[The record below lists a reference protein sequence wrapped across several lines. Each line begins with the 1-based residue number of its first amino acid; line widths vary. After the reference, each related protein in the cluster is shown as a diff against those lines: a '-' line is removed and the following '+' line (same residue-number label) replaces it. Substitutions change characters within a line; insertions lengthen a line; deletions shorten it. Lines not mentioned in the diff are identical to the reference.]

1 MPAVKEKQISNQVE
15 MIWDVWLNNVK
26 TAQNFQDDLQQKAL
40 QAFSYQKELLDF
52 SVKTLNTLEEES
64 NKVSKDWNEKVQN
77 SVKQTGKKEDVQ
89 FSKWLNSI
97 QDVTE
102 SVSLISLKP
111 SRVMLDVLIESQS
124 QLEANIKKTLD
135 IQKQERAKNLEKIEE
150 LIEQTKATQKEI
162 FNPSKA

>member
-1 MPAVKEKQISNQVE
+1 M
-15 MIWDVWLNNVK
+15 
-26 TAQNFQDDLQQKAL
+26 
-40 QAFSYQKELLDF
+40 
-52 SVKTLNTLEEES
+52 NTIEEES

-102 SVSLISLKP
+102 SVNLISLKP
-111 SRVMLDVLIESQS
+111 SRVMLDVWIESQS

>member
-1 MPAVKEKQISNQVE
+1 M
-15 MIWDVWLNNVK
+15 
-26 TAQNFQDDLQQKAL
+26 
-40 QAFSYQKELLDF
+40 
-52 SVKTLNTLEEES
+52 NTIEEES

-102 SVSLISLKP
+102 SVNLISLKP
-111 SRVMLDVLIESQS
+111 SRVMLDVWIESQS

-135 IQKQERAKNLEKIEE
+135 IQKQERAKNMEKIEE